1 MFRLSIAAALVAAS
15 CTYAQA
21 GSSPTHSQALDD
33 MIARHAEA
41 HGIPEH
47 LVHRVV
53 MRESRYNPRLVHR
66 AYYGLMQITYP
77 TARSMGYKGTP
88 AGLLDPDT
96 NLTYAVPYLANAY
109 KIAEGNETRA
119 VALYA
124 GGYYYVAKRRKMLSV
139 LRTAGSESLAA
150 DPVAVTPEPR
160 DEPPSNPIAGLFHF
174 LAAHQGDSGLVPAA
188 QPK

>member
-1 MFRLSIAAALVAAS
+1 MFRLYVAAALVATS
-15 CTYAQA
+15 CSYAKA
-21 GSSPTHSQALDD
+21 GSSPDHSQALDD

-66 AYYGLMQITYP
+66 AFYGLMQITYP
-77 TARSMGYKGTP
+77 TARSMGYTGKP

-119 VALYA
+119 VALYS
-124 GGYYYVAKRRKMLSV
+124 GGYYYVAKRRKMLGT
-139 LRTAGSESLAA
+139 LRTAGSESLAP
-150 DPVAVTPEPR
+150 DPVAVAPEPR
-160 DEPPSNPIAGLFHF
+160 AEPPANPIASLFHL
-174 LAAHQGDSGLVPAA
+174 LAEHQADSGSAPA